1 MSPESS
7 EWEEEEGYASW
18 EEEEDLLLGL
28 STRRRGHRG
37 RRGRGLQDELRR
49 EEEGEDEEVS
59 GFGREGG
66 SGGEVCVVRG
76 EGGKRHP
83 TALCAWEGKLA

>member
-1 MSPESS
+1 VRRRPSPSPSLSSESS
-7 EWEEEEGYASW
+7 EWEDEGYASW

-28 STRRRGHRG
+28 PTRRSRGH

-59 GFGREGG
+59 GFDYGVG
-66 SGGEVCVVRG
+66 SGGRK
-76 EGGKRHP
+76 GGRRHA
-83 TALCAWEGKLA
+83 TAFS